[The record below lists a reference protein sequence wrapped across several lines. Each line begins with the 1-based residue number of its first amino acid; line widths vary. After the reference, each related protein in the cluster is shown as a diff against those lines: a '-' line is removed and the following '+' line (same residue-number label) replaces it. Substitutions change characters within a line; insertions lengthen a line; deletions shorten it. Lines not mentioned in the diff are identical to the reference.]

1 MIRMPHELRRR
12 QLLRHPAR
20 QPFGK
25 LEGMSTDL
33 TREARMNLEE
43 LKAQVESYRNR
54 PTQNDPAQLALIDS
68 IVDVLEDL
76 SHQID
81 ALETKVRNE
90 LRNR

>member
-1 MIRMPHELRRR
+1 
-12 QLLRHPAR
+12 
-20 QPFGK
+20 
-25 LEGMSTDL
+25 
-33 TREARMNLEE
+33 MNLEE